1 MNGQER
7 ASAVKWG
14 VIGLIA
20 VLAALAG
27 IIAWVQINFGPTAA
41 VVSVGGL
48 FGVGIFWLGIK
59 TAQSIVSA
67 THQNTNY
74 TLESASNFV
83 GEIEQTRTA
92 YARAE
97 NERARMER
105 ERFKLEAR
113 AAFDDTRRIEQFGKQ
128 YAGMLIDAQ
137 AQQQAQQPAQVVAMN
152 DANTG
157 GGPLYWDE
165 E

>member
-1 MNGQER
+1 MNNDK
-7 ASAVKWG
+7 ATAVKWG

-20 VLAALAG
+20 LLLAFGGLV
-27 IIAWVQINFGPTAA
+27 AWVQVYFGPTAA
-41 VVSVGGL
+41 VISVGSVI
-48 FGVGIFWLGIK
+48 GVMIFWAGIK
-59 TAQSIVSA
+59 TAQSIISA

-83 GEIEQTRTA
+83 SSIEQTRTA

-128 YAGMLIDAQ
+128 YAGMLMD
-137 AQQQAQQPAQVVAMN
+137 AQQPARQPVQAWAM
-152 DANTG
+152 DDDDGAG
-157 GGPLYWDE
+157 VRYYE
-165 E
+165 